1 MTLDHAPAHDPGEDL
16 FGHPKGLYVCFFTE
30 MWERFSFYGMK
41 ALLALYLIKH
51 HGFSDTESLTL
62 VGAYGGLVYAT
73 PVLGG
78 ILMFF
83 RPLLVGIARA
93 LVLVVRPRPTKDEL
107 AARRKKR
114 AQTATTVQAAT
125 ADVGVVVSH

>member
-1 MTLDHAPAHDPGEDL
+1 MSFSATLFQTQVMALP
-16 FGHPKGLYVCFFTE
+16 FTH
-30 MWERFSFYGMK
+30 F
-41 ALLALYLIKH
+41 LLAMVQ
-51 HGFSDTESLTL
+51 LTL
-62 VGAYGGLVYAT
+62 
-73 PVLGG
+73 LGG

-114 AQTATTVQAAT
+114 SQTAPAVPAAT
-125 ADVGVVVSH
+125 ADVSVVVSH

>member
-1 MTLDHAPAHDPGEDL
+1 MSFSATLFLTPVMALP
-16 FGHPKGLYVCFFTE
+16 FTHLLL
-30 MWERFSFYGMK
+30 GMVQ
-41 ALLALYLIKH
+41 
-51 HGFSDTESLTL
+51 LTL
-62 VGAYGGLVYAT
+62 
-73 PVLGG
+73 LGG

-114 AQTATTVQAAT
+114 AHTATAIPAAA
-125 ADVGVVVSH
+125 ADVGVVGSH

>member
-1 MTLDHAPAHDPGEDL
+1 MSFSATLFQTPVMALP
-16 FGHPKGLYVCFFTE
+16 FTHL
-30 MWERFSFYGMK
+30 
-41 ALLALYLIKH
+41 LLALVQ
-51 HGFSDTESLTL
+51 LTL
-62 VGAYGGLVYAT
+62 
-73 PVLGG
+73 LGG

-114 AQTATTVQAAT
+114 MQSAAAVPAAA
-125 ADVGVVVSH
+125 ADVSVVVSH

>member
-1 MTLDHAPAHDPGEDL
+1 MSFSATLFQTPVMALP
-16 FGHPKGLYVCFFTE
+16 FTHL
-30 MWERFSFYGMK
+30 
-41 ALLALYLIKH
+41 LLALVQ
-51 HGFSDTESLTL
+51 LTL
-62 VGAYGGLVYAT
+62 
-73 PVLGG
+73 LGG

-114 AQTATTVQAAT
+114 AQTATAVPAA
-125 ADVGVVVSH
+125 AAEVSVVGSH